1 MAATIVFGLIQ
12 RTGDGL
18 VTAVDV
24 AQSVVTTAGILVA
37 GVWAFYVFV
46 LGRSFSANVHMQ
58 FDLERVIDSP
68 TARVAVLVV
77 RAKNIGRTRV
87 HKRSVHIHVV
97 PIAEDELDQ
106 PPLALIPG
114 KLDMTRMKRYSIFE
128 DLAALEPDEEVT
140 EDVMLSLGPHSRLKV
155 EVRFVGRVVLGRA
168 FRAFDGGRGD
178 PAWVSRGV
186 LDLPA
191 TGGDGEKEVRGVDR

>member
-1 MAATIVFGLIQ
+1 VVTPIVFGLIQ
-12 RTGDGL
+12 RFGDGL
-18 VTAVDV
+18 ANTVDV
-24 AQSVVTTAGILVA
+24 VQGLVTTAGILVA

-46 LGRSFSANVHMQ
+46 LGRSFSANVHMT
-58 FDLERVIDSP
+58 FDLERVIESP
-68 TARVAVLVV
+68 TARVAVLAVK
-77 RAKNIGRTRV
+77 AKNIGRTRV

-114 KLDMTRMKRYSIFE
+114 KLNMTRMKRYPIFE

-140 EDVMLSLGPHSRLKV
+140 EDVMLSLGSHSRLKV

-168 FRAFDGGRGD
+168 FRIFEGGRGD
-178 PAWVSRGV
+178 PGWVSRGV
-186 LDLPA
+186 LDLTR
-191 TGGDGEKEVRGVDR
+191 TGGDGKKEARDVDG

>member
-1 MAATIVFGLIQ
+1 MATPIVFGLIQ
-12 RTGDGL
+12 RAGGGL
-18 VTAVDV
+18 VAALEVV
-24 AQSVVTTAGILVA
+24 QSVVTTAGILVA

-46 LGRSFSANVHMQ
+46 LGRSFSANVHMT
-58 FDLERVIDSP
+58 FDLERVIHSP
-68 TARVAVLVV
+68 TARVAVLAVK
-77 RAKNIGRTRV
+77 AKNIGRTRV
-87 HKRSVHIHVV
+87 HKKSVHIHVV
-97 PIAEDELDQ
+97 PIAEDELDG

-140 EDVMLSLGPHSRLKV
+140 EDIMLCLGPHSRLKV

-168 FRAFDGGRGD
+168 FRAFEGGRGD
-178 PAWVSRGV
+178 PGWVSRGV

-191 TGGDGEKEVRGVDR
+191 TGGDGEREVHGVDR